1 MISSTAGVNLLLI
14 SFIGILFLGL
24 APVRL
29 DSKLPFM
36 DAVSENPEQRKI
48 IHVDMD
54 CFYAAVEMRDKQE
67 LRGIPLAVG
76 GSADRRGVI
85 ATCNYQ
91 AREFGIH
98 SAMATAYARRLCPDL
113 KVVPGRMSY
122 YQEVSRQI
130 RAIFR
135 RYTRL
140 IEPLSLD
147 EAFLDVTDTM
157 LCQGS
162 ATLMAEEIRGSI
174 KRELNLTASAGVAP
188 NKFIAKICSDEN
200 KPDGQFV
207 VTPADVDNF
216 CRDLPLRKIPGVGK
230 VTVKRL
236 EGIGLKT
243 CKDVRALG
251 EEECV
256 RRLGSLGAL
265 LYKRAFGIDD
275 RKLTTQ
281 WVRKSVSVERTFPE
295 DIPFCEQAEEPLHSL
310 YIELE
315 RRMEKHADRRIKN
328 QQVKL
333 KFADFTQ
340 TTIERSS
347 GGLDISLFSDLLP
360 LAWERGHG
368 QGVRLLGLGVAF
380 RDDDVIAEE
389 SQMTLF

>member
-1 MISSTAGVNLLLI
+1 MN
-14 SFIGILFLGL
+14 
-24 APVRL
+24 
-29 DSKLPFM
+29 
-36 DAVSENPEQRKI
+36 AVSETPEQRKI

-54 CFYAAVEMRDKQE
+54 CFYAAVEMRDNPE
-67 LRGIPLAVG
+67 LQNIPLAVG

-85 ATCNYQ
+85 STCNYQ
-91 AREFGIH
+91 ARESGVH
-98 SAMATAYARRLCPDL
+98 SAMATAYARRLCPEL

-130 RAIFR
+130 RAIFK
-135 RYTRL
+135 RYTSI

-147 EAFLDVTDTM
+147 EAFLDVTKTT
-157 LCQGS
+157 LCHGS

-207 VTPADVDNF
+207 VTPDDVDNF

-230 VTVKRL
+230 VTVKKL
-236 EGIGLKT
+236 DGLGLIT
-243 CKDVRALG
+243 CKDVRELG

-256 RRLGSLGAL
+256 RRLGSLGAH
-265 LYKRAFGIDD
+265 LYKRAFGIDN
-275 RKLTTQ
+275 RELTTQ

-295 DIPFCEQAEEPLHSL
+295 DIALCRQAEAPLHSL

-315 RRMEKHADRRIKN
+315 RRMEKHAARRIKN

-333 KFADFTQ
+333 KFADFSQ

-347 GGLDISLFSDLLP
+347 SCLNISLYSDLLP

-368 QGVRLLGLGVAF
+368 QGIRLLGLGVSF
-380 RDDDVIAEE
+380 RDSDAIAEA